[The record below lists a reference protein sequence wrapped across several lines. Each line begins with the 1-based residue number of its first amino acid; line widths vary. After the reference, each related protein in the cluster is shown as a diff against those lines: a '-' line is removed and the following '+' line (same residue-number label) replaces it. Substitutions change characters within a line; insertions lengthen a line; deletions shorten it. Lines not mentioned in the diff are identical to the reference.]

1 MFKLSLLEFFHSF
14 FFFFSPS
21 YCKKPLTSN
30 CTIQIATPGND
41 GDSTPKPVPILAA
54 AFCTDKQ
61 SLLLVYGNTLQPI
74 IEKVVC
80 KTYWTGFR
88 FCSMDCILL
97 SGGGNFFFFNCIM
110 RKSLFFPPFLEAMY
124 DCCPWTVLKGYCIL
138 PFFQLKYNFTILLA
152 VSCHFSCYWVRPLK
166 LFNTISVYLCELLWR
181 A

>member
-1 MFKLSLLEFFHSF
+1 MQDTEVFKLSLLEFFHSF

-97 SGGGNFFFFNCIM
+97 SGGGNFFFFQLYNEKKLIL
-110 RKSLFFPPFLEAMY
+110 SPFSGSY
-124 DCCPWTVLKGYCIL
+124 V
-138 PFFQLKYNFTILLA
+138 
-152 VSCHFSCYWVRPLK
+152 
-166 LFNTISVYLCELLWR
+166 
-181 A
+181 

>member
-1 MFKLSLLEFFHSF
+1 MQDMEVFKLNMLLFSF
-14 FFFFSPS
+14 PFFFFSLS

-80 KTYWTGFR
+80 KTYWKGFG
-88 FCSMDCILL
+88 FHT
-97 SGGGNFFFFNCIM
+97 
-110 RKSLFFPPFLEAMY
+110 FLELQCEMELTLSPFSASY
-124 DCCPWTVLKGYCIL
+124 DYCPCV
-138 PFFQLKYNFTILLA
+138 
-152 VSCHFSCYWVRPLK
+152 V
-166 LFNTISVYLCELLWR
+166 
-181 A
+181 